1 MASRGCVDL
10 DFEAKKLG
18 IVGLYLSAPEMRWST
33 YTAWILDLI

>member
-18 IVGLYLSAPEMRWST
+18 IVGLYLSAPRNALVNLYGMD
-33 YTAWILDLI
+33 LD